1 MSLNYDKVK
10 RLKVLD
16 NLVIA
21 KGKNKIILINPN
33 TKRHITVK
41 TDEKKDIVDVHITEE
56 SEPKKYEPVLRQKW
70 NETKKQLIELLK
82 NAKVSLNDPTL
93 DGCILAMLPVNIE
106 KKPPKV
112 FVSEGRNL
120 TLSKEMSEQIGKKIS
135 ESYLPHLPFPIE
147 KEMLNYLILVWKL
160 WANDSQPQRDLFKN
174 IFIKPQEAER
184 ATFTKALVFD
194 KNGKFTGFLIKRFE
208 NYFFVPLT
216 MSDRLSEIFE
226 TKFGRLKNKLDEV
239 LGLNSI

>member
-82 NAKVSLNDPTL
+82 NESFGKSGAFSLLRFNENIFEQVSLRL
-93 DGCILAMLPVNIE
+93 RVVC
-106 KKPPKV
+106 PK
-112 FVSEGRNL
+112 
-120 TLSKEMSEQIGKKIS
+120 
-135 ESYLPHLPFPIE
+135 FP
-147 KEMLNYLILVWKL
+147 Y
-160 WANDSQPQRDLFKN
+160 
-174 IFIKPQEAER
+174 
-184 ATFTKALVFD
+184 
-194 KNGKFTGFLIKRFE
+194 
-208 NYFFVPLT
+208 
-216 MSDRLSEIFE
+216 
-226 TKFGRLKNKLDEV
+226 KNKIIEHLF
-239 LGLNSI
+239 LNRKRQMW